1 MEDYSRWEDTPK
13 GHKTSEVHT
22 TKGWGKIPYQNWRRM
37 NVSRRDACRNTT
49 HELGQ
54 LSLRALTTEMRQSIG
69 GNILNERSLWHH
81 CAEVNRLYE
90 LKKGTSGYRYAAPP
104 LDYTEL
110 TDKDVDTWV
119 DKDPIYE
126 WVGRIPD
133 DELLRLLDR
142 RFGVHKPDLFLAKKF
157 PSNLPKTLPNGDVNY
172 CCQDFVTWSS
182 EWASERNELIS
193 SGCDLSGYDMK
204 QTLLNAVSTNQI
216 IHDAASQCASSSIH
230 LILAHLINW
239 LRNEEET
246 QTTARQRREKL
257 LGDPLN
263 RQPPAQ
269 GRTTPQ
275 SPPVSNP
282 IGGRERA
289 GALVTDAK
297 KADRPLP
304 LHITAIPTGKSVK
317 CNGCGVVYDLS
328 KTVSCWNGCR
338 FIEHPRFNAQCRTRE
353 WRAGDV
359 CITWRNFRTDYPEI
373 RQLPAQFL
381 SWETWTKQTTADNL
395 VKKGKYEATKRP
407 RDKNL

>member
-1 MEDYSRWEDTPK
+1 M
-13 GHKTSEVHT
+13 
-22 TKGWGKIPYQNWRRM
+22 
-37 NVSRRDACRNTT
+37 
-49 HELGQ
+49 
-54 LSLRALTTEMRQSIG
+54 
-69 GNILNERSLWHH
+69 
-81 CAEVNRLYE
+81 
-90 LKKGTSGYRYAAPP
+90 
-104 LDYTEL
+104 
-110 TDKDVDTWV
+110 
-119 DKDPIYE
+119 
-126 WVGRIPD
+126 
-133 DELLRLLDR
+133 
-142 RFGVHKPDLFLAKKF
+142 KP
-157 PSNLPKTLPNGDVNY
+157 
-172 CCQDFVTWSS
+172 
-182 EWASERNELIS
+182 
-193 SGCDLSGYDMK
+193 
-204 QTLLNAVSTNQI
+204 TLLNAVSTNQI

-269 GRTTPQ
+269 GRIAPQ

-282 IGGRERA
+282 IIGRERA

-297 KADRPLP
+297 KTDRPLP

-328 KTVSCWNGCR
+328 KTVSCWNACR

-373 RQLPAQFL
+373 RQLPALFL
-381 SWETWTKQTTADNL
+381 SWETWTKKTTADNL

-407 RDKNL
+407 RDENL